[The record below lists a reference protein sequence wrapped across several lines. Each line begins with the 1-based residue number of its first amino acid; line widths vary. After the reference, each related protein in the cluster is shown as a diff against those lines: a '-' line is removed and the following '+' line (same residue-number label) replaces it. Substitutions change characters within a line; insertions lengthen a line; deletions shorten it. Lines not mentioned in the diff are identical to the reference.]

1 MIKGDIDIDK
11 PSELAK
17 LISSIPKRGLDHVTI
32 EQLAK
37 ICTDLLKF
45 VTFCRCSH
53 EVSSFLDH
61 KCDAFQLPEP
71 EHCPICKCC
80 QTCAFKLYLAILLE
94 KLANADKL
102 PTFIKYGLTRGR
114 IRNRCYNLESN
125 GHVLKFK
132 IKRHPG
138 AWTNLQETRLI
149 EMKFEFNFE
158 NLELKLLSTLDNG
171 LFFAK

>member
-1 MIKGDIDIDK
+1 MIKVDIDIDK
-11 PSELAK
+11 PLRLAK
-17 LISSIPKRGLDHVTI
+17 LISSIPKRGLDNITI
-32 EQLAK
+32 EQLTK
-37 ICTDLLKF
+37 ICVDLLEF
-45 VTFCRCSH
+45 VSFCRCSH
-53 EVSSFLDH
+53 EVNSFLDH
-61 KCDAFQLPEP
+61 QCDRLQLPES
-71 EHCPICKCC
+71 EHCPFCKCC
-80 QTCAFKLYLAILLE
+80 QTRSFKLYFAILLE
-94 KLANADKL
+94 KLAKEKRL
-102 PTFIKYGLTRGR
+102 PTFIKYDLTRGR
-114 IRNRCYNLESN
+114 VKNRCYGLESN